1 MPDAVVGASYKDKQ
15 LPAFK
20 EHEETDKMPRS
31 HEGQGPMAD
40 LGNSGQ
46 EGFLV

>member
-20 EHEETDKMPRS
+20 EREVMDKMLQA